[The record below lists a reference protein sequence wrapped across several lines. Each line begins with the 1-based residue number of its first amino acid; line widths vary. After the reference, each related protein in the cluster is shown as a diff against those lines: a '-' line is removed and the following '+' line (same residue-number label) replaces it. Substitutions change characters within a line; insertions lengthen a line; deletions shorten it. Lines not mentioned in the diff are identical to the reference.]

1 MLTPINWSLP
11 ALEGGPPVHVPDGVA
26 ALEVVDGVLGW
37 EVTGLEVVDC
47 DVNTVVDWAEEAED
61 AVPGMHW
68 E

>member
-1 MLTPINWSLP
+1 MLTPINCSLP

-37 EVTGLEVVDC
+37 EVTGWEVVDC
-47 DVNTVVDWAEEAED
+47 DVTAVEVWTEEVEGP
-61 AVPGMHW
+61 VPGIHW